1 MISSY
6 LYIYTIAILFGII
19 LPWYYSRK
27 RRMRLL
33 RMRRRQKGETLMT
46 SKLLSECIGKK
57 VELYGEGGISGYSGT
72 VIEVE
77 NNLIKIEDK
86 KTIRIIN
93 ADMIA
98 QVKIKK
104 EQKD

>member
-1 MISSY
+1 MI
-6 LYIYTIAILFGII
+6 ILLLCII
-19 LPWYYSRK
+19 LPAHFA
-27 RRMRLL
+27 RRRRLRLL
-33 RMRRRQKGETLMT
+33 KKRKQRGERNNMTL
-46 SKLLSECIGKK
+46 KLLTECIGKK

-72 VIEVE
+72 VLAVE
-77 NNLIKIEDK
+77 ENLIKIEDK

-104 EQKD
+104 EQ

>member
-1 MISSY
+1 MKM
-6 LYIYTIAILFGII
+6 
-19 LPWYYSRK
+19 K
-27 RRMRLL
+27 RL
-33 RMRRRQKGETLMT
+33 KGEKTMT
-46 SKLLSECIGKK
+46 SKLLSECVGKK
-57 VELYGEGGISGYSGT
+57 VELYGEGGISGYCGT
-72 VIEVE
+72 VLEVE

-104 EQKD
+104 EQ